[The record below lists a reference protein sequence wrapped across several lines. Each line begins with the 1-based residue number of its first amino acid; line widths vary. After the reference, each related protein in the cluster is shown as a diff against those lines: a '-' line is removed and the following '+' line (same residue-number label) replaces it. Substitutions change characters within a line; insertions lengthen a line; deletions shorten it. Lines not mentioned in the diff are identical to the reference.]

1 MEKLYWFTV
10 GFINLIYLSLC
21 IIQMIMEFYY
31 TEILVVI
38 FILIID
44 FFIITAYYIGCNKL
58 KETSKK
64 I

>member
-38 FILIID
+38 FILI
-44 FFIITAYYIGCNKL
+44 NKL
-58 KETSKK
+58 KKTSKK

>member
-58 KETSKK
+58 KKTSKK